1 MSAALRRGQVHRAA
15 VVLLAV
21 TLAVLCL
28 GMLVAVP
35 PAGATSTPSPSPT
48 ATWPVSVQVT
58 RVTPAVLR
66 PGDDLTVT
74 ATIRND
80 GAEAVTSP
88 SAVLRISRVRPHTRA
103 DLEAWVSGGL
113 SSRSTDAVA
122 GIEGPLEPGASV
134 QVDLTVPAA
143 DIRLADGADV
153 WGPRGLVVDA
163 RAGSRVV
170 GQQRTFLLWLPSDD
184 VPATDVSVAVP
195 VVGPPLA
202 PTLPGTDAGAEQ
214 PPDGA
219 ATDGAT
225 GPETDGTGDADA
237 APSPSSSPAA
247 AVSPPDASSVAR
259 LEDAT
264 ATGERLAQLARLL
277 DEAPAVSAVVDPA
290 LLAQSALAGPRA
302 RQWSHQVTQVL
313 AERDVLSL
321 PWSDPDVAAVAHGA
335 RPDLAA
341 AAGAAARSWAEQS
354 GTGDVPVVLWG
365 TGTRTPDE
373 ATIGLA
379 TNAGAAAFVL
389 PTRDPDDDDDATA
402 ARTQVRAA
410 GTTVA
415 ALAPDAVL
423 THLLTDPRSVE
434 PDASPATAVQ
444 RTLAELAVATRQE
457 SDPPD
462 VLLAPDREWIPDVAY
477 TTTLLRALED
487 APWVRMRPA
496 SSLLDGMAQT
506 RTTASD
512 SASDAAEMPPAQVQ
526 VLAAAR
532 ERTLAFAE
540 VTSEP
545 EALLTGVDQEVLAPL
560 SVAWRADRTGRD
572 ALVAA
577 VVADL
582 DARTSGLTIVQPP
595 TANIFGSSTD
605 ARMTVR
611 NALAVPVTVQLVVAP
626 GKPCLEAQPVEP
638 VEVDARDERSVVV
651 RFVAHANCEVRV
663 LAHLETVD
671 GAPVS
676 APVEFSAR
684 VQPTIEDVGTV
695 VVGVLLLVGLVL
707 GIVRTVRRGQSAR
720 RGARLEAESDAPTAL
735 GVLGGVADTGGATDD
750 DGATDH
756 GRAPDDGD
764 RAGQGPPPVGTPP
777 GPPRR
782 EDPS

>member
-15 VVLLAV
+15 VVLLGV

-28 GMLVAVP
+28 GTLLVVP
-35 PAGATSTPSPSPT
+35 PAGATTSPSPSPST
-48 ATWPVSVQVT
+48 TWPVSVQVT
-58 RVTPAVLR
+58 RVTPEVLR
-66 PGDDLTVT
+66 PGEDLTVT
-74 ATIRND
+74 ATVRND
-80 GAEAVTSP
+80 GAEAVASP

-103 DLEAWVSGGL
+103 DLDAWVSGGV
-113 SSRSTDAVA
+113 SSRSTDAVVD
-122 GIEGPLEPGASV
+122 IEGPLEPGASV

-143 DIRLADGADV
+143 DIRLADGSDV
-153 WGPRGLVVDA
+153 WGPRGLTVDA

-202 PTLPGTDAGAEQ
+202 PTLPGTDAGGEQ
-214 PPDGA
+214 PTGDA
-219 ATDGAT
+219 AADGAT
-225 GPETDGTGDADA
+225 GPETDAGDADA

-247 AVSPPDASSVAR
+247 AVSPPDPSSVAR

-264 ATGERLAQLARLL
+264 GTGERLAQLARLL

-302 RQWSHQVTQVL
+302 RQWAHQVTQVL

-341 AAGAAARSWAEQS
+341 AAGAAARAWTEQS

-365 TGTRTPDE
+365 TGTRTPDD
-373 ATIGLA
+373 ATVGLA

-389 PTRDPDDDDDATA
+389 PTHDPDEDEDATA

-410 GTTVA
+410 GTTVP

-434 PDASPATAVQ
+434 PGASPATAVQ
-444 RTLAELAVATRQE
+444 RTLAELAVATRQDA
-457 SDPPD
+457 DPPD

-477 TTTLLRALED
+477 TTTLLRALDE
-487 APWVRMRPA
+487 APWVRLRPA
-496 SSLLDGMAQT
+496 SSLLEGMAQT
-506 RTTASD
+506 RTPASD
-512 SASDAAEMPPAQVQ
+512 SATDPAELPPAQVQ

-532 ERTLAFAE
+532 ERTLAFAD

-545 EALLTGVDQEVLAPL
+545 EALLAGVDQEVLAPV

-626 GKPCLEAQPVEP
+626 GKPCLEAQPVDP

-663 LAHLETVD
+663 LAHLETTD

-735 GVLGGVADTGGATDD
+735 GVLGGVADDGD
-750 DGATDH
+750 DGAA
-756 GRAPDDGD
+756 GR
-764 RAGQGPPPVGTPP
+764 RTPPVGTPP
-777 GPPRR
+777 APPRR

>member
-1 MSAALRRGQVHRAA
+1 MTAALRRGQVHRAA
-15 VVLLAV
+15 LVLLAV

-28 GMLVAVP
+28 GTVLAVP

-58 RVTPAVLR
+58 QVTPEVLR
-66 PGDDLTVT
+66 PGDELTVT

-80 GAEAVTSP
+80 GSEDVASP
-88 SAVLRISRVRPHTRA
+88 SAVLRLSRVRPHTRA
-103 DLEAWVSGGL
+103 DLQTWVSGGL
-113 SSRSTDAVA
+113 ASGSVVA
-122 GIEGPLEPGASV
+122 TAAIEGPLPAGASV
-134 QVDLTVPAA
+134 QVELTVPPQ
-143 DIRLADGADV
+143 DIRLAGGADV
-153 WGPRGLVVDA
+153 WGPRGLTVDA
-163 RAGSRVV
+163 RAGSRLV

-195 VVGPPLA
+195 VVGPPTA
-202 PTLPGTDAGAEQ
+202 PVTPSADDATGAGGEGGAGDEGGTGDTAADDDATADDTTE
-214 PPDGA
+214 
-219 ATDGAT
+219 DGAT
-225 GPETDGTGDADA
+225 TAG
-237 APSPSSSPAA
+237 PSPTSTPATT
-247 AVSPPDASSVAR
+247 VLPPDPSSVDR

-264 ATGERLAQLARLL
+264 ATGERLAQTARLL
-277 DEAPAVSAVVDPA
+277 AETPHVSAVVDPA

-302 RQWSHQVTQVL
+302 RQWSHEVAQVL

-321 PWSDPDVAAVAHGA
+321 PWADPDVAAIAHGA

-341 AAGAAARSWAEQS
+341 AAGAAARTWTEQT
-354 GTGDVPVVLWG
+354 GAGDVPVVLWG
-365 TGTRTPDE
+365 TGARTPDE
-373 ATIGLA
+373 ATVSLA

-389 PTRDPDDDDDATA
+389 PVADVDDAEAAVT
-402 ARTQVRAA
+402 ARTQVRAG
-410 GTTVA
+410 GTNVA

-434 PDASPATAVQ
+434 PGASPATAVQ

-457 SDPPD
+457 SGPPD
-462 VLLAPDREWIPDVAY
+462 VLLAPDREWVPDVAY
-477 TTTLLRALED
+477 TTTLLDALD
-487 APWVRMRPA
+487 AAPWVRLRPA
-496 SSLLDGMAQT
+496 STLLDGAAQT
-506 RTTASD
+506 RTPASD
-512 SASDAAEMPPAQVQ
+512 SAVDDAELPPGQVQ

-532 ERTLAFAE
+532 ERTLAFAD

-545 EALLTGVDQEVLAPL
+545 ETLLAGVDQEVLAPL
-560 SVAWRADRTGRD
+560 AVAWRADRTGRD

-582 DARTSGLTIVQPP
+582 DARTSGLAIVQPR

-611 NALAVPVTVQLVVAP
+611 NDLDVPVTVQLVVTP
-626 GKPCLEAQPVEP
+626 GKTCLEARPVAP
-638 VEVDARDERSVVV
+638 VDVAARDETSVVV

-663 LAHLETVD
+663 FAHLETVD

-720 RGARLEAESDAPTAL
+720 RGARLEAESDAPTSL
-735 GVLGGVADTGGATDD
+735 GVLGGVADAG
-750 DGATDH
+750 
-756 GRAPDDGD
+756 DGD
-764 RAGQGPPPVGTPP
+764 ASARHTPPVGTPP
-777 GPPRR
+777 APPRR